1 MKGPRLRFLVVL
13 TLACLVLIPWT
24 VLLGLTLPDE
34 HTARRWPLTWVGFDV
49 ALIACL
55 ATTAWMAYRHRLA
68 VVLWAMLT
76 GTLLLCDAWF
86 DITTA
91 TGDELAASIL
101 EAAVAEVPLAVFL
114 FYGARRVLLRTA
126 RPGPPAERRRARLS
140 AIPVAATTDERS

>member
-24 VLLGLTLPDE
+24 ILLGLTLPDE
-34 HTARRWPLTWVGFDV
+34 HTSRRWPLTWVGFDV
-49 ALIACL
+49 VLIGCL
-55 ATTAWMAYRHRLA
+55 GTTAWMAYRHRLA

-91 TGDELAASIL
+91 TGDELLASIL
-101 EAAVAEVPLAVFL
+101 EAVVAELPLTGFL
-114 FYGARRVLLRTA
+114 FYVARRVLLRTV
-126 RPGPPAERRRARLS
+126 RPGPGRRLS
-140 AIPVAATTDERS
+140 QLPVSGTAD